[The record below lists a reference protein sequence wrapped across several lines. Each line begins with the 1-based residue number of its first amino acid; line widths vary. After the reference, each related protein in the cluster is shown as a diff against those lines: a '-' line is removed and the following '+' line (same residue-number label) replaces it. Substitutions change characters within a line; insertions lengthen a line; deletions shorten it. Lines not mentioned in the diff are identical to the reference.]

1 MAEWSKAPV
10 SKTGMGQ
17 PIESSNLSLSATRL
31 GMNDFGTSLR
41 ILKRDKR
48 FAPLI
53 RKHGHPDLKR
63 GKNPFQA
70 LVRSIVHQQVSG
82 AAAETIHARF
92 LSLFPRGTFPTPA
105 AVRAIPLEKMRAAG
119 LSGQK
124 ASYIK
129 DLAEKF
135 ANGTIRHGS
144 LHKMET
150 ADLVVHLTQVKGIGV
165 WTVHMFLIFTLN
177 RPDVLP
183 TGDLGIRKGFQSLY
197 KLKDLPSHEQMEK
210 LARHWRPHASVASW
224 YLWRVANELKVKV
237 RPSQPSQSRPRK

>member
-1 MAEWSKAPV
+1 MWK
-10 SKTGMGQ
+10 Q
-17 PIESSNLSLSATRL
+17 SNLSNSV
-31 GMNDFGTSLR
+31 R

-53 RKHGHPDLKR
+53 KKHGLPDLVR

-70 LVRSIVHQQVSG
+70 LVRSIIHQQVSG

-197 KLKDLPSHEQMEK
+197 KLKELPDHEQMER
-210 LARHWRPHASVASW
+210 LAKPWRPHASAASW
-224 YLWRVANELKVKV
+224 YLWRVANELKTKV
-237 RPSQPSQSRPRK
+237 QSPAPSLSRRRK